1 MFGRIASVLLF
12 SSLIPL
18 LTSGIAA
25 AQDYTGNPVQQRLCD
40 VAYQNCRTQILDLI
54 NAEPASGS
62 IDVAFWFMED
72 ARYSNA
78 LVSAFQR
85 GVRVRVLFDTDALVG
100 SGSHIDTRKQIIAQL
115 KGAGIPMR
123 YKSSGGIL
131 HWKLMIFGAQNFVNF
146 SAGNFSPDGYVPW
159 TPYVNYE
166 DEVTS
171 FTKDVGL
178 VSTFKSKYD
187 DIWTTTTGY
196 SDYANVTT
204 LERYHATAPQDSRLN
219 FPPTQNFATRLVK
232 LIDQEQVKIDVDM
245 YRITDAKPADAMIR
259 AVQRGVTVRLY
270 TEQLQYRDPTR
281 LWHSY
286 NVDRM
291 WAAGVQVKDRA
302 HEGLNHQKSSILYG
316 QHTLVFGSSN
326 WTTPSAASQLEHNIF
341 TTEDFYFD
349 FFVTQFN
356 RKWDNTGPSPET
368 KAFVPLPPDKPLYS
382 APVNGAAAQ
391 STTGVTLSWN
401 AGLWAHKYDIYL
413 GTTSTLTSANLVAAD
428 LELGPSE
435 SPSSYRTFTTA
446 ALQPGT
452 TYYWQ
457 VVSKTM
463 ANKTAAGPVWSFT
476 TAGTPDPG
484 QGQLPAGWSTS
495 DIGAVGAPGNAT
507 FDSASNQ
514 FIVSGSGAD
523 IWGNADEFR
532 YAFTTL
538 TGDGSITARVNS
550 ITNQNAWTKAGVM
563 MRDGVSAGAAHASM
577 FVSSSRGLAFQ
588 RRPTPNGSS
597 VNTAGPAATA
607 PYWVRMS
614 RSGNTFTAAVSTD
627 GNNWTTVGTETIAMN
642 STIQVGLAVTSHADG
657 AVSTAA
663 IGSVTIG
670 SSTPPP
676 PPPPGTLP
684 FGWSSSDIGAVAAA
698 GSASSPAAN
707 QFVVSGSG
715 ADIWGTADE
724 FRFAYTSMNG
734 DGSIVARVSSI
745 TNEHAWTKAG
755 VMMRDGTTPGAAHAS
770 MFVSAGKGLAFQWRG
785 SASGTSNSTSGPFAT
800 APYWVRMSRAGNT
813 FTADVS
819 TDGTNWTTV
828 GSQTIAM
835 NATIQVGLAVTSH
848 LDGSVSTATFDSV
861 AIGAAAPPP
870 PPPPPPSLP
879 SGWSTTDVGATSPAG
894 SATFDSTSS
903 TFAVSGAGAD
913 IWGTAD
919 AFRYAYTTLD
929 GDGEIVARVDS
940 VDNVDV
946 WTKAGVMIRDGVGA
960 GAAHATMLVSPTTLK
975 GAAFQRRPVADG
987 TSVSTSVPSVK
998 PPYWVK
1004 LVRLGTAISA
1014 YASADGNAWTLV
1026 ATETIPMATIVNA
1039 GLAVSSHRDGT
1050 LATATFSSVTVTKY

>member
-12 SSLIPL
+12 SSLIQL

-146 SAGNFSPDGYVPW
+146 SAGNFSPDGDVPW
-159 TPYVNYE
+159 TPYVNSE

-614 RSGNTFTAAVSTD
+614 R
-627 GNNWTTVGTETIAMN
+627 
-642 STIQVGLAVTSHADG
+642 
-657 AVSTAA
+657 
-663 IGSVTIG
+663 
-670 SSTPPP
+670 
-676 PPPPGTLP
+676 
-684 FGWSSSDIGAVAAA
+684 
-698 GSASSPAAN
+698 
-707 QFVVSGSG
+707 
-715 ADIWGTADE
+715 
-724 FRFAYTSMNG
+724 
-734 DGSIVARVSSI
+734 
-745 TNEHAWTKAG
+745 
-755 VMMRDGTTPGAAHAS
+755 
-770 MFVSAGKGLAFQWRG
+770 
-785 SASGTSNSTSGPFAT
+785 
-800 APYWVRMSRAGNT
+800 AGNT